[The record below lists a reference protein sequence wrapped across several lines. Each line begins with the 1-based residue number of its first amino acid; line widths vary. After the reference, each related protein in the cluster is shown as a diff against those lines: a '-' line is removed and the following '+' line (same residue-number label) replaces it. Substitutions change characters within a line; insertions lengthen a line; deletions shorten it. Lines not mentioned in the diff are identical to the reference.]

1 MPNPFEQLYLD
12 HRGDLYA
19 FLYSCTR
26 EEQTA
31 SDLVQDAYVNFMRAF
46 ESRPLPP
53 DLECRK
59 YLFRVARNLVINWS
73 RASYQKKV
81 QLADELHFASGH
93 SGPEEQVLNQM
104 GDEEARRVLET
115 ALTVLSLE
123 ERTVIVLRYQLGLK
137 LEEIADIMEVSIS
150 RTSRLI
156 EKTLRKLK
164 AEALK
169 QGLRF
174 EA

>member
-1 MPNPFEQLYLD
+1 MPNPFEQLYRD
-12 HRGDLYA
+12 HRSDLYA

-46 ESRPLPP
+46 DSRPLPP

-73 RASYQKKV
+73 RASYQNKV
-81 QLADELHFASGH
+81 QLADELHVPSKH
-93 SGPEEQVLNQM
+93 RGPEEQVIKEM
-104 GDEEARRVLET
+104 SEAEARRVLERS
-115 ALTVLSLE
+115 LTLLSLE
-123 ERTVIVLRYQLGLK
+123 ERTAIVLRYQLGLK
-137 LEEIADIMEVSIS
+137 LDEIADIMEVSIS

-164 AEALK
+164 AEALS

-174 EA
+174 EV